1 MHHAIEPASVAEG
14 FWRPC
19 RNASKTTSRRKQRF
33 AGRWSRL
40 ALTAQAWTTCLGRS
54 QALSVRLLR
63 TQRQFAQVM
72 FVEFA
77 VGVSGFVQRE
87 RARDVD
93 FKRTGLDQTVEPLDL
108 LGTWLDIV
116 ALDLHGGS
124 IFE

>member
-1 MHHAIEPASVAEG
+1 M
-14 FWRPC
+14 
-19 RNASKTTSRRKQRF
+19 
-33 AGRWSRL
+33 
-40 ALTAQAWTTCLGRS
+40 
-54 QALSVRLLR
+54 SVRLLR
-63 TQRQFAQVM
+63 TQGQSAQVM

-77 VGVSGFVQRE
+77 VGVSSSVQRE
-87 RARDVD
+87 GARDVD